1 MKDHSLFETAL
12 VGKNGWVTPV
22 EVNAH
27 FFAHMGWTAVLVM
40 ARDITER
47 QEIERLKRDA
57 FRQIEK
63 NMEQFAIL
71 NDHIRNPLQ
80 AIVGLSL
87 LSASDDEVTEKIL
100 AQAEVINRIVDQ
112 LDRGWNESEKIRDW
126 LRKYYDFQ

>member
-1 MKDHSLFETAL
+1 M
-12 VGKNGWVTPV
+12 
-22 EVNAH
+22 
-27 FFAHMGWTAVLVM
+27 M

-47 QEIERLKRDA
+47 KEIERLKRDA

-87 LSASDDEVTEKIL
+87 LNASDEEVTAISFHYDQPNS
-100 AQAEVINRIVDQ
+100 QAPQARVSVP
-112 LDRGWNESEKIRDW
+112 LSPAA
-126 LRKYYDFQ
+126 